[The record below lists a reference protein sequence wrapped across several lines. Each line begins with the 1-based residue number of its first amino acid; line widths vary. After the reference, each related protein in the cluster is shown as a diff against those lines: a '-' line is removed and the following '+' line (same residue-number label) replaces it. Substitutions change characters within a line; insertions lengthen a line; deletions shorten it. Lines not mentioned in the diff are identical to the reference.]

1 MRKLSVFKCL
11 FIKSKLLIYSSSLSI
26 FLTSSGFSSELTRIT
41 PEEAGYD
48 SSKLA
53 KITEQADSVYEAG
66 LIPNYVI
73 ALAKDGK
80 IFFSA
85 SRGNRILGTDDPVGL
100 NTLYPMA
107 SMSKPIASS
116 AIFKLI
122 EQGKLTLESELRE
135 FYPDFET
142 MFVAQN
148 GDLNAQFEESERA
161 ITILDL
167 ITHTAGIEYRSAIGG
182 TTDVADLYEELGLID
197 ACMTAAENMELLSQ
211 IPLIAQPGE
220 LWNYS
225 VSIDILGAVVEVISG
240 EPLGEFVRKNIFE
253 PIGITDSAW
262 RHSDSRIA
270 SHFATLYNPPPLGV
284 PAIGKDGGDSVDWQL
299 SESTRYSACPVG
311 TQVRTFDMGGSG
323 LVGNAVD
330 YLIYASMMA
339 GYGEFLGTRVLKS
352 ESVEAQF
359 TKHASAAERVM
370 GNDLRNFGAG
380 FGIQL
385 LDASEEEV
393 DYYSWG
399 GSNNT
404 GFFIDPDGTVGVQLS
419 SCYRC
424 RQALIPN
431 IEQIVDEARIDRNQ

>member
-1 MRKLSVFKCL
+1 MRNFGDFDIL
-11 FIKSKLLIYSSSLSI
+11 FNTIKLLICSSCFSIIFISSS
-26 FLTSSGFSSELTRIT
+26 FSAELPRIT

-48 SSKLA
+48 SAKLA
-53 KITEQADSVYEAG
+53 KITEQANSVYEAG

-73 ALAKDGK
+73 VLAKDGK
-80 IFFSA
+80 IFFTA

-100 NTLYPMA
+100 DTLYPLA

-122 EQGKLTLESELRE
+122 EQRELTLDSELSE
-135 FYPDFET
+135 FYPEFEA
-142 MFVAQN
+142 MFVSPN
-148 GDLNAQFEESERA
+148 GDLDAQFEESERA
-161 ITILDL
+161 ITIRDL
-167 ITHTAGIEYRSAIGG
+167 ITHTAGLEYRSTIGG
-182 TTDVADLYEELGLID
+182 TTDIAGLYEDLRLID
-197 ACMTAAENMELLSQ
+197 PCMTAAENMELLSQ
-211 IPLIAQPGE
+211 IPLIAHPGE
-220 LWNYS
+220 KWNYS
-225 VSIDILGAVVEVISG
+225 VSIDILGAVVEAVSG

-262 RHSDSRIA
+262 RHSDSRIE
-270 SHFATLYNPPPLGV
+270 SHFATLYTPPSPGFA
-284 PAIGKDGGDSVDWQL
+284 AIGKDGGDGVDWQL

-330 YLIYASMMA
+330 YIIYASMIA
-339 GYGEFLGTRVLKS
+339 GYGEFLDTRVLQS

-359 TKHASAAERVM
+359 TKHVAVAENVM
-370 GNDLRNFGAG
+370 GNELTDFGAG
-380 FGIQL
+380 FGIRL
-385 LDASEEEV
+385 LEVGEEDV
-393 DYYSWG
+393 DYYSWA

-431 IEQIVDEARIDRNQ
+431 IEQIVDEARVDRDQ